1 MKHPFKR
8 AAALLLTLS
17 FLLAPTAQA
26 LTVDQLKDLLQEHYI
41 DQVPQAALE
50 ADTIEGVI
58 AALNDPY
65 TVYMSAQEF
74 EDYMALDNDKTMVGI
89 GISASE
95 DSQGLLIM
103 GVYEDS
109 PAQKLGLTAGDRIIQ
124 VEGQD
129 AAGQSAEVITGWLK
143 GEAGTTVN
151 FVVRHADGKTQN
163 CTTQRAEIVVPIA
176 TTKLLED
183 GSTALITCD
192 AFSQDALDHV
202 SEGVMAYDDA
212 NLWLVDLRSNGGG
225 DVYAVTQML
234 GLFLGEGDMLYMR
247 QNDGNYYRFTSS
259 QKSETIYPAIV
270 LTSVYSA
277 SASEIFAMGIK
288 DQNGG
293 LLIGSTTFGKGVAQA
308 ILTGEEEPEALV
320 DGEALKVTI
329 SKFYGTG
336 GNTPQNIGVIP
347 DLLVDPNHADEI
359 AQLFSA
365 QAPTGDTSGW
375 LCLHLGGWRWYVDT
389 KKAMT
394 AENQPYFAELLS
406 ALPPSAPTFQG
417 TGDSWSAATAA
428 QIAKDTGV
436 AGYESRSFTDVAGLS
451 CEKAANTLR
460 TYEIILGYED
470 GTFRP
475 NGTLTRAELCALL
488 CQATGLRLP
497 SERVAFSDVGEEDWF
512 DDYIQAAVAAGY
524 MDGVGNGRFYP
535 EGTVTQEQL
544 ITVLG
549 RVSASLNMNFYE
561 AAQQVPSQTGV
572 PGSFSS
578 WSEPWVWLLAK
589 SQRNLMGTTLNMLHT
604 DLASISPKAPAT
616 RGETAQTLYNIFF
629 AVSILNY

>member
-1 MKHPFKR
+1 MKHLFRR
-8 AAALLLTLS
+8 AAALLLTASL
-17 FLLAPTAQA
+17 LLAPAAQA
-26 LTVDQLKDLLQEHYI
+26 LTADQLKDLLQKHYI
-41 DQVPQAALE
+41 EEVPQAALE

-65 TVYMSAQEF
+65 TVYMTAEEF
-74 EDYMALDNDKTMVGI
+74 EAYVARDNDKTTVGI
-89 GISASE
+89 GISASQ
-95 DSQGLLIM
+95 DSEGLLIM
-103 GVYEDS
+103 GVYDDS
-109 PAQKLGLTAGDRIIQ
+109 PAQKLGLTPGDRIIR
-124 VEGQD
+124 VEDQD
-129 AAGQSAEVITGWLK
+129 AAGQSAEVITSWLK
-143 GEAGTTVN
+143 GEAGTTVR
-151 FVVRHADGKTQN
+151 FTVRHADGKEQSYTA
-163 CTTQRAEIVVPIA
+163 QRAEIVIPIA

-183 GSTALITCD
+183 GTTALITCD
-192 AFSQDALDHV
+192 AFSQDALKHV
-202 SEGVMAYDDA
+202 TEGVMAYDDA
-212 NLWLVDLRSNGGG
+212 NLWLVDLRTNGGG

-247 QNDGNYYRFTSS
+247 QNDGNYYRFTST

-270 LTSVYSA
+270 LTSFYSA
-277 SASEIFAMGIK
+277 SASEVFAMGIK

-293 LLIGSTTFGKGVAQA
+293 LLIGDTTFGKGVAQA
-308 ILTGEEEPEALV
+308 ILTGENEPEALV

-347 DLLVDPNHADEI
+347 DLLVDPSHADEI

-365 QAPTGDTSGW
+365 QAPAGDNSGW

-406 ALPPSAPTFQG
+406 ALPPSAPAFQG
-417 TGDSWSAATAA
+417 TGNNWASATAA

-436 AGYESRSFTDVAGLS
+436 PGYESRSFTDVAGLS

-488 CQATGLRLP
+488 CQATGLSLP
-497 SERVAFSDVGEEDWF
+497 SERANFSDVGEEDWF
-512 DDYIQAAVAAGY
+512 DDCVQAAVAAGY
-524 MDGVGNGRFYP
+524 MDGVGNGRFNP
-535 EGTVTQEQL
+535 QGTVTHEQL

-549 RVSASLNMNFYE
+549 RVAASLNMNFYE
-561 AAQQVPSQTGV
+561 ASRQVPEETGV
-572 PGSFSS
+572 PGTYSS
-578 WSEPWVWLLAK
+578 WSVPWVWLLAK

-604 DLASISPKAPAT
+604 DLDDINPKTAAT
-616 RGETAQTLYNIFF
+616 RGETAETLYNIFY
-629 AVSILNY
+629 AVSLLDY

>member
-1 MKHPFKR
+1 MKHLFRR
-8 AAALLLTLS
+8 AAALLLTASL
-17 FLLAPTAQA
+17 LLAPAAQA
-26 LTVDQLKDLLQEHYI
+26 LTADQLKDLLQKHYI
-41 DQVPQAALE
+41 EEVPQAALE

-65 TVYMSAQEF
+65 TVYMTAEEF
-74 EDYMALDNDKTMVGI
+74 QAYMAEDNDKTMVGI

-95 DSQGLLIM
+95 DSDGLLVM
-103 GVYEDS
+103 GVYDGS
-109 PAQKLGLTAGDRIIQ
+109 PAQKLGLTPGDHIIR
-124 VEGQD
+124 VEDQD
-129 AAGQSAEVITGWLK
+129 AAGQSAEVITSWLK
-143 GEAGTTVN
+143 GEAGTTVR
-151 FVVRHADGKTQN
+151 FTVRHADGKEQTY
-163 CTTQRAEIVVPIA
+163 TAQRAEIVVPIA

-183 GSTALITCD
+183 GTTALITCN
-192 AFSQDALDHV
+192 AFSEDALKHV
-202 SEGVMAYDDA
+202 TEGVMAYDDA

-247 QNDGNYYRFTSS
+247 QNDGNYYRFTST

-293 LLIGSTTFGKGVAQA
+293 LLIGSTTYGKGVAQA
-308 ILTGEEEPEALV
+308 ILTGENEPEALV

-365 QAPTGDTSGW
+365 QAPTGDNSSW

-406 ALPPSAPTFQG
+406 ALPPSAPAFRG
-417 TGDSWSAATAA
+417 TGSSWASTTAA

-436 AGYESRSFTDVAGLS
+436 AGYVSRSFTDVAGLS

-488 CQATGLRLP
+488 CQATGLSLP
-497 SERVAFSDVGEEDWF
+497 SERANFSDVGEEDWF
-512 DDYIQAAVAAGY
+512 DDCVQAAVAAGY
-524 MDGVGNGRFYP
+524 MDGVGNGRFNP
-535 EGTVTQEQL
+535 QGTVTHEQL

-549 RVSASLNMNFYE
+549 RVAASLNMNFYE
-561 AAQQVPSQTGV
+561 ASRQVPEETGV
-572 PGSFSS
+572 PGTYSS
-578 WSEPWVWLLAK
+578 WSVPWVWLLAK

-604 DLASISPKAPAT
+604 DLDDINPKTAAT
-616 RGETAQTLYNIFF
+616 RGETAETLYNIFY
-629 AVSILNY
+629 AVSLLDY